1 MDSLPRFAWSRM
13 TLFKTSFLSR
23 RTTDGIHTHHP
34 GGVLRFSQ
42 LKSRTPVMDSLPRFA
57 WSRMTHFVLA
67 DYLNTRFGAGALRD
81 GKRLA
86 DRNFCRDGLRV
97 VVQDM
102 LRGFDNQRF
111 L

>member
-1 MDSLPRFAWSRM
+1 
-13 TLFKTSFLSR
+13 
-23 RTTDGIHTHHP
+23 
-34 GGVLRFSQ
+34 
-42 LKSRTPVMDSLPRFA
+42 MDSLPRFA
-57 WSRMTHFVLA
+57 WSRMTHFALA
-67 DYLNTRFGAGALRD
+67 DYLNTRFGAGTLRD

>member
-1 MDSLPRFAWSRM
+1 
-13 TLFKTSFLSR
+13 
-23 RTTDGIHTHHP
+23 
-34 GGVLRFSQ
+34 
-42 LKSRTPVMDSLPRFA
+42 MDSLPRFA

-67 DYLNTRFGAGALRD
+67 DYLDTRFRAGALRD